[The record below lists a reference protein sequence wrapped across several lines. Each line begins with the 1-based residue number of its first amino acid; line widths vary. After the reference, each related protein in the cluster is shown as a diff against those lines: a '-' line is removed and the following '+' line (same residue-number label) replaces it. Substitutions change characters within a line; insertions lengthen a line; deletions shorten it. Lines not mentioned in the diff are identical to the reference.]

1 LDGEIMGETWN
12 DSASVV
18 MSSKSKKDDSTMRY
32 HVFDIVDFTA
42 WQAQVSTTHY
52 RERLSDLQLAIGDT
66 EGTPFRF
73 VKSTTAQDEAELRQ
87 FYNECLT
94 EDYEGV
100 MLKRLD
106 TPYQWKR
113 TDAILKMKP
122 VATEEGVI
130 VGWHLSP
137 EKTKRAG
144 QFGGFHVLTPNGV
157 ITKVGGGYTDSQKK
171 QIQDEG
177 PDTYIGRIAEVEH
190 QPPFTADGKL
200 RFPVFSRFRDPADV
214 DPKILAAYKEWST
227 DRANADA

>member
-1 LDGEIMGETWN
+1 MAI
-12 DSASVV
+12 
-18 MSSKSKKDDSTMRY
+18 KF
-32 HVFDIVDFTA
+32 HIFDCVDA
-42 WQAQVSTTHY
+42 ESWQQQVSQNHY
-52 RERLSDLQLAIGDT
+52 RQRLLDLQKTIGDT
-66 EGTPFRF
+66 EGTPFRY
-73 VKSTTAQDEAELRQ
+73 VKSTTANDETELRQ

-94 EDYEGV
+94 EGYEGV

-122 VATEEGVI
+122 VATEEAVI

-144 QFGGFHVLTPNGV
+144 QFGGFHVLTKNGV
-157 ITKVGGGYTDSQKK
+157 VTKVGGGYTDAQKQ

-190 QPPFTADGKL
+190 QPPFTNTGAL
-200 RFPVFSRFRDPADV
+200 RFPVFSRFRAAADV
-214 DPKILAAYKEWST
+214 DPKILETYETWKVDRVNT
-227 DRANADA
+227 DA